1 MSRGPDASAL
11 PNRPV
16 KGRGS
21 LSRRDGRFEPL
32 VHQAVDDG
40 WTRTGDPPPKTTV
53 TREFPKSIIARNSSP
68 DVGFDASINPYR
80 GCEHGC
86 VYCYARPTH
95 AYQGLSPGLD
105 FETRLFAKPNAAD
118 LLRAELAAPGYRCK
132 PIMLGA
138 NTDAYQPLEREWRIT
153 RSVLEVL
160 HETNHPALIVTKS
173 NLVTRDLDLLSDMAA
188 RHLVAVAVSVT
199 TLDHRLAN
207 RMEPRAATPSL
218 RLKAIRSL
226 SEAGVPVTVMVAPIV
241 PALTDWELERI
252 LDAAAENGASAAG
265 YVLLRL
271 PLEIK
276 DLVAEWL
283 DAHKPGMAKK
293 VMNRMREMRDG
304 NYYVSRFGTR
314 MRGTGRHADLIADR
328 FRLAC
333 KKHKLAFGSAAR
345 SDLDTRRFTPPPRDT
360 RQMSLL

>member
-1 MSRGPDASAL
+1 MTRGLDTSAL
-11 PNRPV
+11 PDRPL

-21 LSRRDGRFEPL
+21 LSRRDGRFEA
-32 VHQAVDDG
+32 VTHHAVDDG
-40 WTRTGDPPPKTTV
+40 WERADGPPPKTTV

-68 DVGFDASINPYR
+68 DVGFEASINPYR

-118 LLRAELAAPGYRCK
+118 LLRAELAARGYRCK

-138 NTDAYQPLEREWRIT
+138 NTDAYQPLERERRIT

-173 NLVTRDLDLLSDMAA
+173 HLVTRDLDLLAEMAA
-188 RHLVAVAVSVT
+188 RRLAAVAVSVT

-218 RLKAIRSL
+218 RLKAVRSL

-241 PALTDWELERI
+241 PALTDWEIERI
-252 LDAAAENGASAAG
+252 LEAATENGASAAG

-271 PLEIK
+271 PLEMK

-333 KKHKLAFGSAAR
+333 KKHRLAFGTAAR
-345 SDLDTRRFTPPPRDT
+345 SNLDTRQFTRPPRDT